1 MQMLKKYLARIR
13 TAPLSL
19 LHVVAAGLMSLT
31 LISCGGGA
39 GSSACVA
46 SVGVLGNNACNNAT
60 TTVAAAA
67 ATQAPLQVA
76 TSSQYTVNENQVLSD
91 TLTAMNTN
99 SSVVTYAVATTS
111 TTQNPLVGPSYG
123 TVAITNAQTG
133 AFTYTPK
140 PNTYGVTDQFSFSIS
155 SATQTSN
162 TGIVYVTILQQYM
175 PPVVTPPTAA
185 LNVTASTSLSGN
197 LASYVTNVQGNA
209 LTYNLSTASA
219 HGTVTIS
226 STGTFL
232 YTPNPG
238 YTGTDGFSFNVL
250 DQKANVYSNTA
261 LVSLSVTAAVAPT
274 IKWVSSGI
282 VGIYNDLTPPN
293 IANINTQLSATCSS
307 GGTVTYS
314 QGNLPMPPGV
324 TITPSGLLAG
334 SVSSAPVGFT
344 PTIYQISAY
353 ATCPGAN
360 ATLNPTPISIVVMPP
375 NILAFTYAATAITS
389 TSPFVL
395 SGCGVAAANATTVP
409 GISTTNPLTCPSTAL
424 AATISNSET
433 LGTDP
438 TTGIVNYNQFVWTP
452 PTGVLSLMTL
462 IVGGGG
468 GGSGANYYSSTAV
481 PAITKINGAGGGAGG
496 YMFYPNQTL
505 SSSGPITI
513 VVGAGGAGGANGT
526 AGTSTSVLG
535 VKGSDGNAS
544 YFGLLSALGG
554 KGGTGGGATGG
565 AEPGSNAIPPF
576 TTAVNAGGTVV
587 IGGTEGGGGGA
598 AGAGQT
604 PLGGFG
610 APSNITG
617 SYYIYATGGA
627 GGSSLTVAPTAPTT
641 FGNDGNGGVGGYAG
655 SPGISGDPGT
665 VIVRF

>member
-1 MQMLKKYLARIR
+1 MLKKYIARIY
-13 TAPLSL
+13 PVPPSL
-19 LHVVAAGLMSLT
+19 LQVVAVGFISLLLT
-31 LISCGGGA
+31 SCGGGG

-46 SVGVLGNNACNNAT
+46 SVGVLGNNACVNAT
-60 TTVAAAA
+60 TTTAVAAT

-91 TLTAMNTN
+91 NLTAMNTN
-99 SSVVTYAVATTS
+99 SSVVTYAIATTS

-123 TVAITNAQTG
+123 TVAITNAKTG

-162 TGIVYVTILQQYM
+162 TGIVYVTILQQYI
-175 PPVVTPPTAA
+175 PPVATSPAAA
-185 LNVTASTSLSGN
+185 LNVTASTSLSGS
-197 LASYVTNVQGNA
+197 LASYVTNVQGNT
-209 LTYNLSTASA
+209 LTYGLSTASA
-219 HGTVTIS
+219 HGSVTVS

-261 LVSLSVTAAVAPT
+261 LVSLNVTAAVAPT
-274 IKWVSSGI
+274 ITWISSGI
-282 VGIYNDLTPPN
+282 VGIYNDLTAPN

-307 GGTVTYS
+307 GGVVTYS

-324 TITPSGLLAG
+324 TITTSGLLAG

-360 ATLNPTPISIVVMPP
+360 ATLNPTPISIIVMPP
-375 NILAFTYAATAITS
+375 NILAFTYSPTAIAS
-389 TSPFVL
+389 TTPFVL
-395 SGCGVAAANATTVP
+395 SGCGVAAAKATTIP
-409 GISTTNPLTCPSTAL
+409 GISTANPLTCPATAL
-424 AATISNSET
+424 SATISNSEI
-433 LGTDP
+433 LGTNP
-438 TTGIVNYNQFVWTP
+438 TTGIVNYNQFTWTP
-452 PTGVLSLMTL
+452 PTGVLSLMVL

-468 GGSGANYYSSTAV
+468 GGAGANYYLSTVVGA
-481 PAITKINGAGGGAGG
+481 TKINGSGGGAGG

-505 SSSGPITI
+505 SSSGPISI
-513 VVGAGGAGGANGT
+513 VVGAGGAGGAAGT
-526 AGTSTSVLG
+526 AGTSTSILG
-535 VKGSDGNAS
+535 LKGSDGNTS

-554 KGGTGGGATGG
+554 KGGTGAGASGG

-587 IGGTEGGGGGA
+587 VGATEGGGGGA
-598 AGAGQT
+598 AGAGQA

-655 SPGISGDPGT
+655 SAGISGDPGI
-665 VIVRF
+665 VIVRY